1 MKLLKELF
9 SVRTHKKKTV
19 EEYKEE
25 MVEKLAREQFRQL
38 AEKGLSLPV
47 ALL

>member
-1 MKLLKELF
+1 MKLLQGLL
-9 SVRTHKKKTV
+9 HKRQGKRQTV

-25 MVEKLAREQFRQL
+25 MVEKLAIEQFKKL